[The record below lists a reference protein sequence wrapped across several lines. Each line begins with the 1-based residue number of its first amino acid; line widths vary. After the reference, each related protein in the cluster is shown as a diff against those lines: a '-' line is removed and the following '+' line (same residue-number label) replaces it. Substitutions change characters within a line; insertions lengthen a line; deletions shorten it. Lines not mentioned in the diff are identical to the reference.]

1 MRHPV
6 RRLAVLTALLSIA
19 ASSAG
24 NAQQA
29 AAAPASYPAPEVGAL
44 APDFALPGATRYG
57 LLRDSVRLSDFHGKT
72 VVLGFFYKAR
82 TKG

>member
-1 MRHPV
+1 MFNLARTRV
-6 RRLAVLTALLSIA
+6 AFAAVLILA
-19 ASSAG
+19 ASTAEAQQPAAAG
-24 NAQQA
+24 N
-29 AAAPASYPAPEVGAL
+29 PPPEIGSM

-57 LLRDSVRLSDFHGKT
+57 LLRDSVRLSDFRGKT

>member
-1 MRHPV
+1 LFT
-6 RRLAVLTALLSIA
+6 LARTRVALAAMLVVA

-24 NAQQA
+24 AQQPA
-29 AAAPASYPAPEVGAL
+29 ASGSPPPEIGSM

-57 LLRDSVRLSDFHGKT
+57 LLRDSVRLSDFRGKT
-72 VVLGFFYKAR
+72 VVHGFFNKAR

>member
-1 MRHPV
+1 MFT
-6 RRLAVLTALLSIA
+6 LARTRVAVATVLVLA
-19 ASSAG
+19 ASTAG
-24 NAQQA
+24 AQQPA
-29 AAAPASYPAPEVGAL
+29 ASGNPPPEVGSL

-57 LLRDSVRLSDFHGKT
+57 LLRDSVRLSDFRGKT

>member
-1 MRHPV
+1 MFT
-6 RRLAVLTALLSIA
+6 LARTRVALAAALVLA
-19 ASSAG
+19 ASAAG
-24 NAQQA
+24 AQQPA
-29 AAAPASYPAPEVGAL
+29 ASGNPPPEIGSM

-57 LLRDSVRLSDFHGKT
+57 LLRDSVRLSDFRGKT

>member
-1 MRHPV
+1 MFT
-6 RRLAVLTALLSIA
+6 LARTRVALAAALVLA
-19 ASSAG
+19 ASAAG
-24 NAQQA
+24 AQQPA
-29 AAAPASYPAPEVGAL
+29 ASGSPPPEIGSM

-57 LLRDSVRLSDFHGKT
+57 LLRDSVRLSDFRGKT

>member
-1 MRHPV
+1 LFT
-6 RRLAVLTALLSIA
+6 LARTRVALAAMLVVA

-24 NAQQA
+24 AQQPA
-29 AAAPASYPAPEVGAL
+29 ASGSPPPEIGSM

-57 LLRDSVRLSDFHGKT
+57 LLRDSVRLSDFRGKT